1 MTTFFDPRTKQKRAF
16 ALDAL
21 RGLSILL
28 MVFSGVIPFGVL
40 PDWMYHA
47 QVPPPNHVFNP
58 SLPGITW
65 VDLVF
70 PFFLFTMG
78 AAIPLALTRRIEK
91 GVPFW
96 KLSLSSLERGVLL
109 AAFALFVMQIRP
121 YQISDTPTPLVW
133 LAGFAGFLLLIP
145 MMARLPEK
153 WDPWLKYLVRGTGW
167 AGAAVFMVLVRF
179 KDGSGFSL
187 YRSDIIILVLAN
199 MAVFTAF
206 FWLATRKSMLVRLG
220 ILALLLASRAS
231 SIDPGWTNWLW
242 LTKPVPWLFQF
253 HFLKYLFITIPG
265 TIVGDMILGW
275 MNTSEAKEDRAG
287 AWRTPR
293 LVVTAALMILF
304 DVVLV
309 IGLKNRLVWET
320 TLAAAGLCIIGWQL
334 IMNPRN
340 STERFLADL
349 FRWGTFYLLL
359 GLLFEPFEGGIKK
372 DPSSLSYYFVT
383 SGLAIFT
390 LIALTIAID
399 ILKKRRGFMFLIES
413 GQNPMVAYCGVQNL
427 IPPILGLTHLDQLL
441 QSITPTPW
449 LGALRGAFVT
459 FLVALGAS
467 IFTKRKIF
475 LRT

>member
-133 LAGFAGFLLLIP
+133 LAGLAGFLLLIP

-153 WDPWLKYLVRGTGW
+153 WDSWLKYLVRGSGW
-167 AGAAVFMVLVRF
+167 AGAVVFMVLVRF
-179 KDGSGFSL
+179 RDGSGFSL
-187 YRSDIIILVLAN
+187 YRSDIIILVLSN

-206 FWLATRKSMLVRLG
+206 FWLATRKSMLLRLG
-220 ILALLLASRAS
+220 ILALLLDGSGLDKLALALQACSVA
-231 SIDPGWTNWLW
+231 L
-242 LTKPVPWLFQF
+242 PVP
-253 HFLKYLFITIPG
+253 
-265 TIVGDMILGW
+265 
-275 MNTSEAKEDRAG
+275 
-287 AWRTPR
+287 
-293 LVVTAALMILF
+293 
-304 DVVLV
+304 
-309 IGLKNRLVWET
+309 
-320 TLAAAGLCIIGWQL
+320 
-334 IMNPRN
+334 
-340 STERFLADL
+340 
-349 FRWGTFYLLL
+349 
-359 GLLFEPFEGGIKK
+359 LFEVPVHYGSRDNRWRHDSRMDEHERGEGGPGGRVA
-372 DPSSLSYYFVT
+372 DATPCRHGRVDDSL
-383 SGLAIFT
+383 
-390 LIALTIAID
+390 
-399 ILKKRRGFMFLIES
+399 
-413 GQNPMVAYCGVQNL
+413 
-427 IPPILGLTHLDQLL
+427 
-441 QSITPTPW
+441 
-449 LGALRGAFVT
+449 
-459 FLVALGAS
+459 
-467 IFTKRKIF
+467 
-475 LRT
+475 